1 MSMRDAFPK
10 PRISRSHYFLTL
22 ARGDDIRCVAL
33 RPLTLYALAGIVPL
47 VAAVYLGATAYFV
60 FHDRMLS
67 ALMTRQAEMQTAYED
82 RLAAMR
88 AQVDRMASRQLLD
101 QNSVENRVHEL
112 VARQAQLE
120 TRAVVVAN
128 LAEGAGLV
136 PDALPGLTA
145 KDKTPVTVRQRS
157 LTGIGGPAA
166 PIPGFAPL
174 ESRSAPA
181 LKALERSLTPASIT
195 PAKPK
200 PVPEPVEA
208 QGLPSLRTGD
218 MSDAS
223 QTMKS
228 DHGAASPAV
237 PLALHLATV
246 TAKLDRVERLQINS
260 VGMIAAVA
268 QRNSAQLRA
277 ALAQTGL
284 NLEKLSAPRRT
295 VKDGRTRGEGP
306 AVGGPFVPLKIDPNG
321 TPFEREVARLQDQIV
336 TADRIRQVLPY
347 IPLRRPLSSVADV
360 TSPFGGRADPFFG
373 RAAMH
378 TGVDLRE
385 PYGAPVLATAAGKVT
400 SAGPN
405 GGYGNMVE
413 VDHGNGITTRY
424 GHMSAVLVSEGQWVE
439 AGTVV
444 GRLGSTGRSTG
455 AHLHY
460 EVRIDDDPVDPMR
473 FMRAGARFFAQK

>member
-1 MSMRDAFPK
+1 MSLRDAFPK

-33 RPLTLYALAGIVPL
+33 RPLTLYAFAGVVPL
-47 VAAVYLGATAYFV
+47 VAAIYFACTAYFV

-101 QNSVENRVHEL
+101 QDSVENRVHEL

-128 LAEGAGLV
+128 LAEGAGLMSDTT
-136 PDALPGLTA
+136 PAPGARDGRTTVL
-145 KDKTPVTVRQRS
+145 VRQRA

-166 PIPGFAPL
+166 TIPSFAPL

-181 LKALERSLTPASIT
+181 LKALERSIT
-195 PAKPK
+195 PGKPQ
-200 PVPEPVEA
+200 PVPEPIEA
-208 QGLPSLRTGD
+208 QGAPPLRPGD
-218 MSDAS
+218 VSEADTA
-223 QTMKS
+223 K
-228 DHGAASPAV
+228 PAV
-237 PLALHLATV
+237 PMALHLATV

-268 QRNSAQLRA
+268 QRKSTQLRT

-295 VKDGRTRGEGP
+295 KDGPAKYNQTKSGESS

-321 TPFEREVARLQDQIV
+321 TPFEREVARLQDQII

-360 TSPFGGRADPFFG
+360 TSPFGSRVDPFFG

-385 PYGAPVLATAAGKVT
+385 PYGAPVLVTAAGKVT

-424 GHMSAVLVSEGQWVE
+424 GHMSAILVSEGQWVE
-439 AGTVV
+439 AGAVV

-460 EVRIDDDPVDPMR
+460 EVRIDDEPVDPMR
-473 FMRAGARFFAQK
+473 FLRAGARFFAQN

>member
-1 MSMRDAFPK
+1 MSLRDAFPK

-33 RPLTLYALAGIVPL
+33 RPLTLYALAGVIPL
-47 VAAVYLGATAYFV
+47 VAAVYFTATAYFV

-101 QNSVENRVHEL
+101 QDSVENRVHEL

-128 LAEGAGLV
+128 LAEGAGLM
-136 PDALPGLTA
+136 PDALPGLSA
-145 KDKTPVTVRQRS
+145 KDRTATIRQRT

-166 PIPGFAPL
+166 IIPSFAPL
-174 ESRSAPA
+174 ESPSAPA
-181 LKALERSLTPASIT
+181 LKALERSIT
-195 PAKPK
+195 PGKPK
-200 PVPEPVEA
+200 PVLEPAEA
-208 QGLPSLRTGD
+208 QSAPSLRSGD

-223 QTMKS
+223 
-228 DHGAASPAV
+228 PVV

-246 TAKLDRVERLQINS
+246 TAKLDKVERLQINS

-268 QRNSAQLRA
+268 QRKSTQLRT

-284 NLEKLSAPRRT
+284 NLEKLSTPRRT
-295 VKDGRTRGEGP
+295 KDGSAKDGQTKGGEGS

-347 IPLRRPLSSVADV
+347 IPLRRPLSTVADV
-360 TSPFGGRADPFFG
+360 TSPFGSRVDPFFG

-385 PYGAPVLATAAGKVT
+385 PYGAPVLVTAAGKVT
-400 SAGPN
+400 SAGMN

-424 GHMSAVLVSEGQWVE
+424 GHMSAILVAEGQWVE
-439 AGTVV
+439 AGAVV

-460 EVRIDDDPVDPMR
+460 EVRIDDEPVDPMR
-473 FMRAGARFFAQK
+473 FLRAGAKFFAQN

>member
-1 MSMRDAFPK
+1 MSLRDTFPK

-22 ARGDDIRCVAL
+22 ARGDDIRCIAL
-33 RPLTLYALAGIVPL
+33 RPLTLYTLAGVVPL
-47 VAAVYLGATAYFV
+47 VAVLYFAATAYFV
-60 FHDRMLS
+60 LHDRMLS
-67 ALMTRQAEMQTAYED
+67 ALMTRQAEMQAAYED

-88 AQVDRMASRQLLD
+88 TQVDRMASRQLLD
-101 QNSVENRVHEL
+101 QDSVENRVHEL

-128 LAEGAGLV
+128 LAEGAGLM
-136 PDALPGLTA
+136 PDALPGLA
-145 KDKTPVTVRQRS
+145 ARDKTVSVRQRS
-157 LTGIGGPAA
+157 MSGIGGPATT
-166 PIPGFAPL
+166 IPGFAPL

-181 LKALERSLTPASIT
+181 LKALERSLTPATIT

-208 QGLPSLRTGD
+208 QGLPPLRPGD

-223 QTMKS
+223 QTMKW
-228 DHGAASPAV
+228 DDGRRAKPRV

-268 QRNSAQLRA
+268 QRKSTQLRT

-284 NLEKLSAPRRT
+284 NLEKLSAPRRQT
-295 VKDGRTRGEGP
+295 KDGQTKGGESS

-360 TSPFGGRADPFFG
+360 TSPFGSRVDPFFG

-385 PYGAPVLATAAGKVT
+385 PYGAPILATAAGKVT

-413 VDHGNGITTRY
+413 IDHGNGITTRY
-424 GHMSAVLVSEGQWVE
+424 GHMSAILVSEGQWVE

-444 GRLGSTGRSTG
+444 GRLGSTG

-460 EVRIDDDPVDPMR
+460 EVRIDDEPVDPMR
-473 FMRAGARFFAQK
+473 FLRAGAKFFAQN

>member
-1 MSMRDAFPK
+1 MSLRDAFPK

-22 ARGDDIRCVAL
+22 ARGDNIRCIAL
-33 RPLTLYALAGIVPL
+33 RPLTLYALAGVVPL
-47 VAAVYLGATAYFV
+47 IATIYFAATAYFV

-101 QNSVENRVHEL
+101 QDSVENRVHEL

-128 LAEGAGLV
+128 LAEGAGLM
-136 PDALPGLTA
+136 PDALPGLGA
-145 KDKTPVTVRQRS
+145 RDKTPVSVRQRS
-157 LTGIGGPAA
+157 LSGIGGPAA
-166 PIPGFAPL
+166 TIPGFAPL

-181 LKALERSLTPASIT
+181 LKALEHSIT
-195 PAKPK
+195 PGSIIPAKPK

-208 QGLPSLRTGD
+208 QGAPPLRPGD

-223 QTMKS
+223 
-228 DHGAASPAV
+228 PAV
-237 PLALHLATV
+237 PLELHLATV

-268 QRNSAQLRA
+268 QRKSTQLRT

-284 NLEKLSAPRRT
+284 NLEKLAAPRRT
-295 VKDGRTRGEGP
+295 KDGPNNSQAKGGESS

-321 TPFEREVARLQDQIV
+321 TPFEREVARLQDQII

-360 TSPFGGRADPFFG
+360 TSPFGSRVDPFFG

-385 PYGAPVLATAAGKVT
+385 PYGAPILATAAGRVT
-400 SAGPN
+400 SAGMN

-413 VDHGNGITTRY
+413 VDHGNGIATRY
-424 GHMSAVLVSEGQWVE
+424 GHMSAILVSEGQWVE
-439 AGTVV
+439 AGAVV

-460 EVRIDDDPVDPMR
+460 EVRIDDEPVDPIR
-473 FMRAGARFFAQK
+473 FLRAGAKFFAQN